1 MVGAATLVVGAPPIP
16 ASRGGGGPK
25 GVKLELREPP
35 IETIHALRPPRAG
48 FPYFAHA
55 DYFPFEPEAVA
66 ESPINAWWLADAS
79 FLAYGTAEFAEEA
92 FRQSPLPGQGF
103 QLDWLGSR
111 DLNRGLVVSDDASL
125 VVVFR
130 GTRLDVHNLMD
141 VAELVI
147 INQSDLWIDSL
158 FLPAVCRAGGRVHSG
173 FLRAFAEVSGE
184 LDALLKVKSGGQ
196 RVWLAGHSLG
206 GALATLAAAHLGR
219 DAVQGVYTYGC
230 PRVGDAK
237 FTSVLPETSHFRF
250 VHRED
255 WVVRQPPEFLGYV
268 HGGSMRPVRG
278 APPRS
283 VWDNMKR
290 GARGLNT
297 ALTATAKELHL
308 KVGDLP
314 FTVAGLADHMPI
326 HYATHLWNS
335 LLASRQGAE

>member
-1 MVGAATLVVGAPPIP
+1 MAGAATLVVAAPPIP
-16 ASRGGGGPK
+16 A
-25 GVKLELREPP
+25 
-35 IETIHALRPPRAG
+35 
-48 FPYFAHA
+48 FF
-55 DYFPFEPEAVA
+55 
-66 ESPINAWWLADAS
+66 
-79 FLAYGTAEFAEEA
+79 
-92 FRQSPLPGQGF
+92 
-103 QLDWLGSR
+103 
-111 DLNRGLVVSDDASL
+111 
-125 VVVFR
+125 
-130 GTRLDVHNLMD
+130 
-141 VAELVI
+141 
-147 INQSDLWIDSL
+147 
-158 FLPAVCRAGGRVHSG
+158 
-173 FLRAFAEVSGE
+173 RAFADVSDE
-184 LDALLKVKSGGQ
+184 LDALLKAKSGGR

-206 GALATLAAAHLGR
+206 GALATLAAAHLGG
-219 DAVQGVYTYGC
+219 DAVQGLYTYGC

-250 VHRED
+250 AHRED

-308 KVGDLP
+308 NVGDLP

-335 LLASRQGAE
+335 LLASEHGVE